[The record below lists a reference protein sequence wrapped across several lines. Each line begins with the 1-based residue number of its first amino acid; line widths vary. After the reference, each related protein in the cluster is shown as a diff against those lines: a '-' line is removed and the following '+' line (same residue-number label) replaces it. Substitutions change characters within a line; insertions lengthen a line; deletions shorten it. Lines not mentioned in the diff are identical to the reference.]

1 MEDIIWLIFDLIV
14 NYYQSFLFF
23 FFGFNVLEFKKL
35 KISKYLPLFSGT
47 TILFLFVTLFNYFTA
62 FEGVAIFVYSAI
74 LFIFLLIFAKGGIA
88 KKLLISFIP
97 ISVVAIV
104 TTFSLNF
111 TSLLF
116 RQNILDLISI
126 SSVYRLFLIFLTM
139 SLFSIS
145 LYIIARIFRKN
156 EVTLTKTEWISFIAV
171 LTVSII
177 IFMLLFFIIF
187 SGVSDMAKI
196 YTAFIVILIILTD
209 IMVYVLLVQLSKKHQ
224 IETENKL
231 LIQRHNFNTESTN
244 EIKKQYEELAK
255 IRHDFKNTLRIIQE
269 LNKDESREEINNYIN
284 EFFESQSRS
293 MQIISTENEYVNA
306 IINSKISTARSYG
319 IEVTVSTISDIKS
332 VNNIDLCNI
341 LGNLFDNAIDACR
354 LCESKK
360 EIYLEITKDNDNSII
375 FMKNSIKES
384 VLNSNPELK
393 STKKNKHRHG
403 YGTRIVRDL
412 SEKYGGFA
420 DFYEDN
426 KNFCCNIVCKLF

>member
-1 MEDIIWLIFDLIV
+1 ME
-14 NYYQSFLFF
+14 
-23 FFGFNVLEFKKL
+23 K
-35 KISKYLPLFSGT
+35 
-47 TILFLFVTLFNYFTA
+47 
-62 FEGVAIFVYSAI
+62 
-74 LFIFLLIFAKGGIA
+74 
-88 KKLLISFIP
+88 
-97 ISVVAIV
+97 
-104 TTFSLNF
+104 
-111 TSLLF
+111 
-116 RQNILDLISI
+116 
-126 SSVYRLFLIFLTM
+126 
-139 SLFSIS
+139 
-145 LYIIARIFRKN
+145 
-156 EVTLTKTEWISFIAV
+156 
-171 LTVSII
+171 
-177 IFMLLFFIIF
+177 
-187 SGVSDMAKI
+187 
-196 YTAFIVILIILTD
+196 
-209 IMVYVLLVQLSKKHQ
+209 
-224 IETENKL
+224 
-231 LIQRHNFNTESTN
+231 
-244 EIKKQYEELAK
+244 
-255 IRHDFKNTLRIIQE
+255 
-269 LNKDESREEINNYIN
+269 ESREEINNYIN

-393 STKKNKHRHG
+393 NTKKNKHRHG

-426 KNFCCNIVCKLF
+426 KNFCCNIICKLF